1 MTEPLFIHVS
11 GTPEARGRRYG
22 ALARERILKNLAFYA
37 DMFEKGWGV
46 PWAKAAML
54 AQSFIPHIEAH
65 FPEGLLEMRGIAE
78 GAGVAFEDILT
89 LNCRSEILFA
99 QPDGCS
105 VFGVLPERSENGHT
119 WLAQTWDW
127 LRPAGDATVVLRI
140 DQVQKS
146 EEGKEGE
153 EGGEGEEPEA
163 DGRSAQSAQS
173 AHPDRPSLLMVV
185 EAGMIGGKGMN
196 SAGIGVCLN
205 ATSVGR
211 GRTGMPL
218 HVLYRMILNAPTVSN
233 AFEAVARARRA
244 GAGTFN
250 LGSAEGFLMSVE
262 FTPDAVDVLMAED
275 EPLTHTNHY
284 LSPLFRGE
292 DALKSELGC
301 TWVRLNRLRRLGRL
315 HPEGFGRDSILE
327 VLSDHANHPD
337 SICSHEDPAD
347 PEFRRMVTVY
357 AMVMDLTERRMW
369 VTEGNPCE
377 GKVRAYG
384 FE

>member
-1 MTEPLFIHVS
+1 MTDHLFIHAS
-11 GTPEARGRRYG
+11 GTPEDRGRRYG
-22 ALARERILKNLAFYA
+22 ALARDRILRNLAFYA

-46 PWAKAAML
+46 PWARAATL
-54 AQSFIPHIEAH
+54 AESFIPHIEAH
-65 FPEGLLEMRGIAE
+65 FPEGLWEMRGIAE
-78 GAGVAFEDILT
+78 GAGVAFGDILT

-105 VFGVLPERSENGHT
+105 VFGVLPERGADRHT

-127 LRPAGDATVVLRI
+127 LRPAGDATVVLRL
-140 DQVQKS
+140 DQS
-146 EEGKEGE
+146 DEAEET
-153 EGGEGEEPEA
+153 P
-163 DGRSAQSAQS
+163 
-173 AHPDRPSLLMVV
+173 RPSLLMVV

-211 GRTGMPL
+211 GRTGVPL
-218 HVLYRMILNAPTVSN
+218 HVLYRTILNAPTISN
-233 AFEAVARARRA
+233 ALESVARARRA

-262 FTPDAVDVLMAED
+262 FMPDAVDVLMAED

-292 DALKSELGC
+292 DALKGELGC
-301 TWVRLNRLRRLGRL
+301 TWVRLNRLKRLGRL
-315 HPEGFGRDSILE
+315 HPEGFDLASILE

-337 SICSHEDPAD
+337 SICSHEDPTD
-347 PEFRRMVTVY
+347 PEFRRLVTVY
-357 AMVMDLTERRMW
+357 AMVMDLTARRMW

-384 FE
+384 FDG

>member
-1 MTEPLFIHVS
+1 MTEPLFIHVT

-22 ALARERILKNLAFYA
+22 ALARERIRRNLAFYA

-46 PWAKAAML
+46 TWAKAATL
-54 AQSFIPHIEAH
+54 AESFIPHVEQH

-105 VFGVLPERSENGHT
+105 VLGVLPEHAADGHT

-127 LRPAGDATVVLRI
+127 LRPAGDATVVLRL
-140 DQVQKS
+140 DQ
-146 EEGKEGE
+146 
-153 EGGEGEEPEA
+153 PEL
-163 DGRSAQSAQS
+163 
-173 AHPDRPSLLMVV
+173 PSLLMVV

-196 SAGIGVCLN
+196 AAGVGVCLN

-211 GRTGMPL
+211 GRTGVPL
-218 HVLYRMILNAPTVSN
+218 HVLYRTILHAPTVSN